1 MENIKRDIEEWIDK
15 YLQDKG
21 GDISPLQILQLNDTI
36 LQLSVCLK
44 TIIEQNK

>member
-21 GDISPLQILQLNDTI
+21 GDISPLQILQLNDAI
-36 LQLSVCLK
+36 LQLSICLK
-44 TIIEQNK
+44 TIVEQNK

>member
-1 MENIKRDIEEWIDK
+1 MENIKQDIEEWINK

-21 GDISPLQILQLNDTI
+21 GDISPSQALQLNNAI

-44 TIIEQNK
+44 PIIEQNK